1 VRFSQ
6 STLDKADNCLLSFQY
21 TIEDDTYFDG
31 IVRAVGTA
39 YHAGLEQFY
48 GARIARA
55 EGRPSWDRPVEL
67 DEVIAVARD
76 SIRNAVA
83 NADEFA
89 WDEKFPD
96 EEAAR
101 ACVSGMLTHYFT
113 VELEDGPIPW
123 SADDWEVLG
132 VEVPWELPHPAPLSD
147 ELLLTSRGIDL
158 VLRHRES
165 GWIVGVDHKTTGR
178 GWDAHKHDP
187 RKKAQG
193 PLYVWAMQNLYPDA
207 PGYKFVYDIMS
218 YPTKKAGKNPA
229 GWCNFDRREA
239 DPQPEHIEAALARV
253 AKAAWLYEK
262 VRGAGM
268 DLPPNPTST
277 LCSERYCDYFSI
289 CPFGKA
295 LSHLPE

>member
-39 YHAGLEQFY
+39 YHAGLEQHY
-48 GARIARA
+48 KWADIVDDPPVLRETLEVATENLTGAIARG
-55 EGRPSWDRPVEL
+55 EERGT
-67 DEVIAVARD
+67 
-76 SIRNAVA
+76 
-83 NADEFA
+83 FA

-96 EEAAR
+96 EGAAR
-101 ACVSGMLTHYFT
+101 AAVSGMLTHYFT

-123 SADDWEVLG
+123 PAEDWEVLG
-132 VEVPWELPHPAPLSD
+132 VEVPWEFEHPAPLGD
-147 ELLLTSRGIDL
+147 ALTLTSRGIDL
-158 VLRHRES
+158 VLRHRVTD
-165 GWIVGVDHKTTGR
+165 WIVGVDHKTTGR

-193 PLYVWAMQNLYPDA
+193 PLYVWAMQHLYPDA

-218 YPTKKAGKNPA
+218 YPTKRAGKNGPA